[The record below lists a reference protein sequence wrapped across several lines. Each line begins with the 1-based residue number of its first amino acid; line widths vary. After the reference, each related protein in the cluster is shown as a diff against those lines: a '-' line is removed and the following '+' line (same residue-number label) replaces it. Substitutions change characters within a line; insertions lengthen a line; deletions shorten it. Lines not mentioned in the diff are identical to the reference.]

1 MHLTQKPLHP
11 SGFFNFYLNFNYYLN
26 AKSSSLSYIQL
37 ISLVLTHLQ
46 NWFIVIRIKPHHT
59 YKDACVKTITE
70 WLDEYSE
77 SHQNK
82 TNKSIHWVCVP
93 AILFSIIG
101 MLAHFS
107 ALITALLLV
116 LTLVFY
122 TRLDLVLAVAMSALL
137 LVMAWLI
144 WILPVGVGFYIGLFI
159 VAWIGQFYGH
169 KVEGKK
175 PSFFKD
181 LQFLLIGPLWCID
194 AFLGKIAPKF
204 KKRQNNAISAQS

>member
-1 MHLTQKPLHP
+1 M
-11 SGFFNFYLNFNYYLN
+11 
-26 AKSSSLSYIQL
+26 
-37 ISLVLTHLQ
+37 
-46 NWFIVIRIKPHHT
+46 
-59 YKDACVKTITE
+59 KTVTE

-82 TNKSIHWVCVP
+82 TNKVIHWLCVP

-101 MLAHFS
+101 ILAQFS
-107 ALITALLLV
+107 AMLTALILV

-122 TRLDLVLAVAMSALL
+122 ARLDLVLAVAMAALL
-137 LVMAWLI
+137 FVMAWLI
-144 WILPVGVGFYIGLFI
+144 VILPVGVGFYIGLFV

-181 LQFLLIGPLWCID
+181 LQFLLIGPLWCMD
-194 AFLGKIAPKF
+194 AYLGKVVPKW
-204 KKRQNNAISAQS
+204 KTRQKEAF